1 VIINGNFQR
10 FDVCLSHP
18 AEVSEANEFYAVPD
32 LGNYTE
38 CTQDIESIVDS
49 PLDIFEIHTDALV
62 LVNFHDVY

>member
-1 VIINGNFQR
+1 MIINGNFQR
-10 FDVCLSHP
+10 FDVCLRHL
-18 AEVSEANEFYAVPD
+18 AEVSEANEFDAIPD

-49 PLDIFEIHTDALV
+49 PLDIFKIHTYAFV